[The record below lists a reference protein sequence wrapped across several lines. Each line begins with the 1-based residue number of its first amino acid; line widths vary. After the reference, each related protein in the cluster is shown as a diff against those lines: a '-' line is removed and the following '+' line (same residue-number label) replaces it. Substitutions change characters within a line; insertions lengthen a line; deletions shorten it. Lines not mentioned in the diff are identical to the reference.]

1 MLMFYKK
8 RWKGAKNNMSILTLF
23 LTFVKFGLLCFG
35 GGYVLVPLIIQ
46 DFVQTRKLFTPE
58 EFGNL
63 LSISQVTP
71 GPIGIN
77 TATYVGYIQNGFFG
91 SLVAT
96 FSLIFPALILTPLAI
111 ISLNKWQDK
120 FVVKGILKGTRLSAL
135 SLVLYAV
142 IIFLGMSVFTAPI
155 PWDLIIRFL
164 MLKNES
170 MPADFSLSIKGTLI
184 FIMATI
190 ITLKTKLS
198 TTYLI
203 ILSAIIGALLS
214 FI

>member
-1 MLMFYKK
+1 
-8 RWKGAKNNMSILTLF
+8 MSILTLF

-77 TATYVGYIQNGFFG
+77 TATYVGYMQNGFFG

-120 FVVKGILKGTRLSAL
+120 FVVKGILKGTRMSAL

-155 PWDLIIRFL
+155 PWDSIIRFL

-184 FIMATI
+184 FIVATI

>member
-1 MLMFYKK
+1 
-8 RWKGAKNNMSILTLF
+8 MSILTLF

>member
-1 MLMFYKK
+1 
-8 RWKGAKNNMSILTLF
+8 MSILTIF
-23 LTFVKFGLLCFG
+23 LTFAKFGLLCFG

-77 TATYVGYIQNGFFG
+77 TATYVGYMQNGFFG

-155 PWDLIIRFL
+155 PWDCFIDCLR
-164 MLKNES
+164 LKHTSIPDN
-170 MPADFSLSIKGTLI
+170 FSFSIKGTLV
-184 FIMATI
+184 FIVATI

-203 ILSAIIGALLS
+203 ILSAIVGALLS

>member
-1 MLMFYKK
+1 
-8 RWKGAKNNMSILTLF
+8 MSILTLF

-77 TATYVGYIQNGFFG
+77 TATYVGYMQNGFFG

-120 FVVKGILKGTRLSAL
+120 FVVKDID
-135 SLVLYAV
+135 Y
-142 IIFLGMSVFTAPI
+142 
-155 PWDLIIRFL
+155 L
-164 MLKNES
+164 MKHS
-170 MPADFSLSIKGTLI
+170 SKSIKEIAGELD
-184 FIMATI
+184 FPN
-190 ITLKTKLS
+190 
-198 TTYLI
+198 
-203 ILSAIIGALLS
+203 LS
-214 FI
+214 FFGKYVKKHLGVSPRDYRLRLLKET

>member
-1 MLMFYKK
+1 
-8 RWKGAKNNMSILTLF
+8 MSILTLF

-77 TATYVGYIQNGFFG
+77 TATYVGYMQDGFLG
-91 SLVAT
+91 SAVAT

-120 FVVKGILKGTRLSAL
+120 FVVKGILKGTRMSAL

-155 PWDLIIRFL
+155 PWDSIIRFL
-164 MLKNES
+164 MLKNEG
-170 MPADFSLSIKGTLI
+170 MPADFSLSIKGTLV
-184 FIMATI
+184 FIIATI

>member
-1 MLMFYKK
+1 MQD
-8 RWKGAKNNMSILTLF
+8 GF
-23 LTFVKFGLLCFG
+23 L
-35 GGYVLVPLIIQ
+35 
-46 DFVQTRKLFTPE
+46 
-58 EFGNL
+58 
-63 LSISQVTP
+63 
-71 GPIGIN
+71 
-77 TATYVGYIQNGFFG
+77 G
-91 SLVAT
+91 SAVAT

-120 FVVKGILKGTRLSAL
+120 FVVKGILKGTRMSAL

-155 PWDLIIRFL
+155 PWDSIVRFL
-164 MLKNES
+164 MLKNAN
-170 MPADFSLSIKGTLI
+170 MPTDFSFSIKGGLI
-184 FIMATI
+184 FIIATI

>member
-1 MLMFYKK
+1 
-8 RWKGAKNNMSILTLF
+8 MSILTIF
-23 LTFVKFGLLCFG
+23 LTFAKFGLLCFG

-46 DFVQTRKLFTPE
+46 DLVQTRKLFTSE

-120 FVVKGILKGTRLSAL
+120 FVVKGILKGTRMSAL

-155 PWDLIIRFL
+155 PWDSIIRFL
-164 MLKNES
+164 MLKNEG
-170 MPADFSLSIKGTLI
+170 MPADFSLSIKGTLV
-184 FIMATI
+184 FIIATI

>member
-1 MLMFYKK
+1 MYYKK
-8 RWKGAKNNMSILTLF
+8 RWKEARNNMSILALF
-23 LTFVKFGLLCFG
+23 LNFAKFGLLCFG

-46 DFVQTRKLFTPE
+46 DFVETRKIFTPE

-77 TATYVGYIQNGFFG
+77 AATYVGYIQNGFFG

-120 FVVKGILKGTRLSAL
+120 FVVQGILKGTRISAL

-155 PWDLIIRFL
+155 PWDCFIDCLR
-164 MLKNES
+164 LKHTV
-170 MPADFSLSIKGTLI
+170 MPDDFAFSVKGSLI
-184 FIMATI
+184 FALAMFIS
-190 ITLKTKLS
+190 LKTKLS
-198 TTYLI
+198 TIYLI
-203 ILSAIIGALLS
+203 ILSAIVGALLS

>member
-1 MLMFYKK
+1 
-8 RWKGAKNNMSILTLF
+8 MSILALF
-23 LTFVKFGLLCFG
+23 LNFAKFGILCFG

-46 DFVQTRKLFTPE
+46 DFVETKKIFTPE

-77 TATYVGYIQNGFFG
+77 TATYVGYVQNGFLG
-91 SLVAT
+91 SIVAT
-96 FSLIFPALILTPLAI
+96 FSLIFPALILIPLAI
-111 ISLNKWQDK
+111 VSLNKWKDK
-120 FVVKGILKGTRLSAL
+120 FVVQGILKGTRISAL

-155 PWDLIIRFL
+155 PWDCFIDYLR
-164 MLKNES
+164 LKHTV
-170 MPADFSLSIKGTLI
+170 MPDDFAFSVKGSLVFVLAM
-184 FIMATI
+184 FVV
-190 ITLKTKLS
+190 LKTKLS

-203 ILSAIIGALLS
+203 ILSAIVGALLS
-214 FI
+214 FV

>member
-1 MLMFYKK
+1 
-8 RWKGAKNNMSILTLF
+8 MSILTLF

-46 DFVQTRKLFTPE
+46 DFVQTRKLFTSE

-155 PWDLIIRFL
+155 PWDSIIRFL

-170 MPADFSLSIKGTLI
+170 MPTDFSLSIKGTLI

>member
-8 RWKGAKNNMSILTLF
+8 RWKEAKNNMSILTLF

-46 DFVQTRKLFTPE
+46 DFVQTRKLFTSE

-120 FVVKGILKGTRLSAL
+120 FVVKGILKGTRMSAL

-155 PWDLIIRFL
+155 PWDSIIRFL
-164 MLKNES
+164 MLKNANI
-170 MPADFSLSIKGTLI
+170 PADFSLSIKGTLV
-184 FIMATI
+184 FIIATI

>member
-1 MLMFYKK
+1 
-8 RWKGAKNNMSILTLF
+8 MSILTIF
-23 LTFVKFGLLCFG
+23 LTFAKFGLLCFG

-77 TATYVGYIQNGFFG
+77 TATYVGYMQNGFFG

-120 FVVKGILKGTRLSAL
+120 FVVKGILKGTRMSAL

-155 PWDLIIRFL
+155 PWDSIIRFL

-170 MPADFSLSIKGTLI
+170 MPTDFSFSIKGTLV

-203 ILSAIIGALLS
+203 ILSAIVGALLS

>member
-1 MLMFYKK
+1 
-8 RWKGAKNNMSILTLF
+8 MSILTLF

-46 DFVQTRKLFTPE
+46 DFVQTRKLFTSE

-120 FVVKGILKGTRLSAL
+120 FVVKGILKGTRMSAL

-155 PWDLIIRFL
+155 PWDSIIRFL
-164 MLKNES
+164 MLKNAN
-170 MPADFSLSIKGTLI
+170 MPTDFSLSIKGTLV
-184 FIMATI
+184 FIIATI

>member
-1 MLMFYKK
+1 
-8 RWKGAKNNMSILTLF
+8 MSILALF
-23 LTFVKFGLLCFG
+23 LNFIKFGILCFG

-46 DFVQTRKLFTPE
+46 DFVNTKQIFTPE

-77 TATYVGYIQNGFFG
+77 TATYVGYIQNGFLG
-91 SLVAT
+91 SVVAT
-96 FSLIFPALILTPLAI
+96 FSLILPALILTPLAI
-111 ISLNKWQDK
+111 VSLNKWKDK
-120 FVVKGILKGTRLSAL
+120 FIVQGILKGTRMSAL
-135 SLVLYAV
+135 SLILYAV

-155 PWDLIIRFL
+155 PWDLFIEFL
-164 MLKNES
+164 KLKEPD
-170 MPADFSLSIKGTLI
+170 MPADFGISIKGSIIFVLAILI
-184 FIMATI
+184 NF
-190 ITLKTKLS
+190 KTKLS

-203 ILSAIIGALLS
+203 ILSAIVGALLS

>member
-1 MLMFYKK
+1 
-8 RWKGAKNNMSILTLF
+8 MSILTLF

-46 DFVQTRKLFTPE
+46 DFVQTRKLFTSE

-120 FVVKGILKGTRLSAL
+120 FVVKGILKGTRMSAL

-155 PWDLIIRFL
+155 PWDSIIRFL
-164 MLKNES
+164 MLKNANI
-170 MPADFSLSIKGTLI
+170 PADFSLSIKGTLV
-184 FIMATI
+184 FIIATI

>member
-1 MLMFYKK
+1 
-8 RWKGAKNNMSILTLF
+8 MSILTLF

-46 DFVQTRKLFTPE
+46 DFVQTRKLFTSE

-155 PWDLIIRFL
+155 PWDSIIRFL

>member
-1 MLMFYKK
+1 
-8 RWKGAKNNMSILTLF
+8 MSILTLF
-23 LTFVKFGLLCFG
+23 LTFAKFGLLCFG

-77 TATYVGYIQNGFFG
+77 TATYVGYMQDGFLG

-120 FVVKGILKGTRLSAL
+120 FVVKGILKGTRMSAL

-155 PWDLIIRFL
+155 PWDSIVRFL
-164 MLKNES
+164 MLKNANI
-170 MPADFSLSIKGTLI
+170 PADFSLSIKGTLV
-184 FIMATI
+184 FIIATI

>member
-1 MLMFYKK
+1 
-8 RWKGAKNNMSILTLF
+8 MSILALF
-23 LTFVKFGLLCFG
+23 LNFAKFGILCFG

-46 DFVQTRKLFTPE
+46 DFVETKKIFTPE

-77 TATYVGYIQNGFFG
+77 TATYVGYIQNGFLG
-91 SLVAT
+91 SVVAT
-96 FSLIFPALILTPLAI
+96 FSLILPALILTPLAI
-111 ISLNKWQDK
+111 VSLNKWKDK
-120 FVVKGILKGTRLSAL
+120 FVVQGILRGTRMSAL
-135 SLVLYAV
+135 SLILYAV

-155 PWDLIIRFL
+155 PWDCFIDCLR
-164 MLKNES
+164 LKYTV
-170 MPADFSLSIKGTLI
+170 MPDDFTFSFKGSLI
-184 FIMATI
+184 FALAMFIS
-190 ITLKTKLS
+190 LKTKLS

-203 ILSAIIGALLS
+203 ILSAIVGALLS

>member
-1 MLMFYKK
+1 
-8 RWKGAKNNMSILTLF
+8 MSILTLF
-23 LTFVKFGLLCFG
+23 LTFAKFGLLCFG

-120 FVVKGILKGTRLSAL
+120 FVVKGILKGTRMSAL

-155 PWDLIIRFL
+155 PWDSIIRFL
-164 MLKNES
+164 MLKNEG
-170 MPADFSLSIKGTLI
+170 MPADFSLSIKGTLV
-184 FIMATI
+184 FIIATI

>member
-1 MLMFYKK
+1 
-8 RWKGAKNNMSILTLF
+8 MSILTLF

-46 DFVQTRKLFTPE
+46 DFVQTRKLFTSE

-77 TATYVGYIQNGFFG
+77 TATYVGYMQDGFFG

-120 FVVKGILKGTRLSAL
+120 FVVKGILKGTRMSAL

-155 PWDLIIRFL
+155 PWDSIVRFL
-164 MLKNES
+164 MLKNAN
-170 MPADFSLSIKGTLI
+170 MPTDFSFSIKGGLI
-184 FIMATI
+184 FIIATI

>member
-1 MLMFYKK
+1 
-8 RWKGAKNNMSILTLF
+8 MSILTLF
-23 LTFVKFGLLCFG
+23 LTFAKFGLLCFG

-77 TATYVGYIQNGFFG
+77 TATYVGYMQNGFFG

-120 FVVKGILKGTRLSAL
+120 FVVKGILKGTRMSAL

-155 PWDLIIRFL
+155 PWNSIIRFL

-184 FIMATI
+184 FIVATI

>member
-1 MLMFYKK
+1 
-8 RWKGAKNNMSILTLF
+8 MSILTIF
-23 LTFVKFGLLCFG
+23 LTFAKFGLLCFG

-77 TATYVGYIQNGFFG
+77 TATYVGYMQNGFFG

-120 FVVKGILKGTRLSAL
+120 FVVKGILKGTRMSAL

-155 PWDLIIRFL
+155 PWDSIIRFL
-164 MLKNES
+164 MLKNANI
-170 MPADFSLSIKGTLI
+170 PADFSLSIKGTLV
-184 FIMATI
+184 FIIATI